1 LKLRNW
7 TMWLASVLAVGTVA
21 LYAQSP
27 EDVVRWK
34 VDTAGQQVDAY
45 GTFRAH
51 LHAEIGS
58 GWHIYAPTQQA
69 GGPVA
74 MSVTVP
80 QGQPFTVGGALES
93 SVPHK
98 AHDENFD
105 METETYEGAADFNL
119 PVKAGAATGA
129 AMLLL
134 DVRYQVCNATF
145 CLPPHTKHLSVA
157 VQVAAGAK
165 SAGTANTTP
174 HVGGA
179 QLQQTGASQ
188 QATST
193 TLAAMP
199 VAETAQKPEASI
211 PVVASGGDMQRAE
224 SQGLWQFVWLA
235 MGMGALSLLTPC
247 VFPMIPITV
256 SFFTHQGGGSR
267 ASAVWSALLYAVGII
282 GTFTALGLALA
293 FFFGAAGVN
302 QLAANPWVNLLIT
315 AIFVGFALSLFGAYF
330 LQVPPQFVAR
340 LDGVAQRE
348 GTGRTLG
355 ILLMGFTFSLT
366 SFTCTAPFAG
376 TLLVMASQGSW
387 KWPLVGM
394 LAYSAVFALPFFV
407 LALVPHALGSLPKS
421 GGWLNQVKVVM
432 GLLELAAA
440 MKFVSNADLIW
451 HWGVFTRATVLA
463 VWTAAALLAVLYLL
477 GKFRMESD
485 TPTTVVGPLRILLTL
500 GALALTVWLASGLLG
515 RPMGELESFL
525 PPVDSQASTTAPSAG
540 QAWMENDYAGALT
553 AARAAGKP
561 VFVDFT
567 GYTCTN
573 CRWMEAN
580 MFPRPEVAQRMG
592 EFVRLRLYTDGDGA
606 LYEQQQNFEKQRFGT
621 IALPYYALMTPAGEI
636 IATFPGLTRNSAE
649 FLRFLDKAPAG
660 PAVARIDALGQETPD
675 AGRN

>member
-1 LKLRNW
+1 
-7 TMWLASVLAVGTVA
+7 MWLASVLAVGTVA

-34 VDTAGQQVDAY
+34 VDTAGQQVDAH

-199 VAETAQKPEASI
+199 VAETAQKSEASI
-211 PVVASGGDMQRAE
+211 PAVASGGDMQRAE

>member
-1 LKLRNW
+1 
-7 TMWLASVLAVGTVA
+7 MWLASVLAVGTVA

-340 LDGVAQRE
+340 LDGVARRE

>member
-1 LKLRNW
+1 
-7 TMWLASVLAVGTVA
+7 MWLASVLAVGAVA
-21 LYAQSP
+21 LCAQSP
-27 EDVVRWK
+27 EDVVQWK
-34 VDTAGQQVDAY
+34 MDMAGQQANTQGV
-45 GTFRAH
+45 FRVH
-51 LHAEIGS
+51 LHAVIGP

-80 QGQPFTVGGALES
+80 QGQPFTAGGVLEFS
-93 SVPHK
+93 APHK

-105 METETYEGAADFNL
+105 METETYEGAADFKL
-119 PVKAGAATGA
+119 PVKVGAATGA
-129 AMLLL
+129 KMLLL

-145 CLPPHTKHLSVA
+145 CLPPHAKHLSMA
-157 VQVAAGAK
+157 VNVAAGAK
-165 SAGTANTTP
+165 NAGTANTTP
-174 HVGGA
+174 HVSGA
-179 QLQQTGASQ
+179 QLQQAGTSQ
-188 QATST
+188 QTAST

-199 VAETAQKPEASI
+199 VAATAQKPEAST
-211 PVVASGGDMQRAE
+211 PAVVSGGDMQRAE

-267 ASAVWSALLYAVGII
+267 ASAVWSAVLYAVGII

-315 AIFVGFALSLFGAYF
+315 AVFVSFALSLFGAYF

-340 LDGVAQRE
+340 LDGVARRE

-376 TLLVMASQGSW
+376 TLLVMASQGNW

-440 MKFVSNADLIW
+440 MKFISNADLIW

-525 PPVDSQASTTAPSAG
+525 PPTDNTAATSTTAAG
-540 QAWMENDYAGALT
+540 SAWMENDYVGALA

-580 MFPRPEVAQRMG
+580 MFPRSDVAQRMG

-606 LYEQQQNFEKQRFGT
+606 LYEKQQNFEKQRFGT
-621 IALPYYALMTPAGEI
+621 IALPYYALLTPDGES

-649 FLRFLDKAPAG
+649 FLRFLDKAQAEHT
-660 PAVARIDALGQETPD
+660 AAWLDTQKKETSN
-675 AGRN
+675 ASSH

>member
-1 LKLRNW
+1 
-7 TMWLASVLAVGTVA
+7 MWLASVLAVGAVA

-34 VDTAGQQVDAY
+34 VDTAGQQVDAH

-58 GWHIYAPTQQA
+58 GWHIYAPTQHA

-80 QGQPFTVGGALES
+80 PGQPFAAAGALES
-93 SVPHK
+93 SAPHK

-105 METETYEGAADFNL
+105 METDTYEGSADFKV
-119 PVKAGAATGA
+119 PVTSSAVGAAT
-129 AMLLL
+129 LRL

-145 CLPPHTKHLSVA
+145 CLPPHTTHLSVA
-157 VQVAAGAK
+157 VNVAAASAK
-165 SAGTANTTP
+165 SAGAANTMP
-174 HVGGA
+174 HTS
-179 QLQQTGASQ
+179 QPQPQQAGTSQ
-188 QATST
+188 QPAQTAQATMLT
-193 TLAAMP
+193 AGTMPKP
-199 VAETAQKPEASI
+199 VANTPTTT
-211 PVVASGGDMQRAE
+211 SGGDVQRAE

-315 AIFVGFALSLFGAYF
+315 AIFAGFALSLFGAYF
-330 LQVPPQFVAR
+330 LQVPPQLVAR
-340 LDGVAQRE
+340 LDGVARRE

-407 LALVPHALGSLPKS
+407 LALVPHAMGSLPKS

-440 MKFVSNADLIW
+440 MKFISNVDLIW

-500 GALALTVWLASGLLG
+500 GMLALTVWLASGLLG

-525 PPVDSQASTTAPSAG
+525 PPADSQATTTAATAG
-540 QAWMENDYAGALT
+540 QAWMENNYAGALS
-553 AARAAGKP
+553 AARATGKP

-580 MFPRPEVAQRMG
+580 MFSRPEVAQRIG

-621 IALPYYALMTPAGEI
+621 IALPYYALLTPTGET

-649 FLRFLDKAPAG
+649 FLTFLARAQAG
-660 PAVARIDALGQETPD
+660 PAVAQIGPHEKEIAP
-675 AGRN
+675 ASSN

>member
-1 LKLRNW
+1 
-7 TMWLASVLAVGTVA
+7 MWLASALLAGAATVC
-21 LYAQSP
+21 AQSP
-27 EDVVRWK
+27 EDVVQWK
-34 VDTAGQQVDAY
+34 TDTTGEQVKAQ

-51 LHAEIGS
+51 LHATIGA
-58 GWHIYAPTQQA
+58 GWHIYAPTQPA

-74 MSVTVP
+74 MSVTLP
-80 QGQPFTVGGALES
+80 AGQPFTAAGALES
-93 SVPHK
+93 SAPHK
-98 AHDENFD
+98 AHDDNFD
-105 METETYEGAADFNL
+105 METETYEGSADFKV
-119 PVKAGAATGA
+119 PVRAGSAPVAAT
-129 AMLLL
+129 LKL

-145 CLPPHTKHLSVA
+145 CLPPHTVHLTVTVKGA
-157 VQVAAGAK
+157 VGAK
-165 SAGTANTTP
+165 SALPANAVPMASGTQA
-174 HVGGA
+174 
-179 QLQQTGASQ
+179 
-188 QATST
+188 ATSEAKKAT
-193 TLAAMP
+193 PKPSTSALPVSATAVSVAAVVRKQP
-199 VAETAQKPEASI
+199 VHEQAASSD
-211 PVVASGGDMQRAE
+211 VQRAE
-224 SQGLWQFVWLA
+224 SQGLAQFVWLA

-267 ASAVWSALLYAVGII
+267 ASAVWSALLYAAGII
-282 GTFTALGLALA
+282 STFTALGLALA

-330 LQVPPQFVAR
+330 LQVPPQLVAR
-340 LDGVAQRE
+340 LDGVARRE
-348 GTGRTLG
+348 GTGHTLG

-407 LALVPHALGSLPKS
+407 LALVPHALGRLPKS

-440 MKFVSNADLIW
+440 MKFISNADLIW
-451 HWGVFTRATVLA
+451 RWGVFTRTTVLA

-485 TPTTVVGPLRILLTL
+485 APTMTVGPLRMLLALAALTL
-500 GALALTVWLASGLLG
+500 SVWLASGLLG

-525 PPVDSQASTTAPSAG
+525 PPADSAATIAAAPAG
-540 QAWMENDYAGALT
+540 QAWMENDYAGALA
-553 AARAAGKP
+553 AARASGRP
-561 VFVDFT
+561 IFVDFT

-580 MFPRPEVAQRMG
+580 LFPRPEVAQRMG
-592 EFVRLRLYTDGDGA
+592 QFVRLRLYTDGDGA
-606 LYEQQQNFEKQRFGT
+606 LYEQQQNLEKQRFGT
-621 IALPYYALMTPAGEI
+621 IALPYYALLTPAGET
-636 IATFPGLTRNSAE
+636 IATFPGLTRNSGE
-649 FLRFLDKAPAG
+649 FLTFLDKASAG
-660 PAVARIDALGQETPD
+660 LALARVDAREKGTND
-675 AGRN
+675 ASRN